1 MKNANKL
8 YAAGGG
14 LLIAALMG
22 FGTSFADDG
31 TQNALE
37 AGVEPIE
44 VATEAMP
51 QGEDAFSLGD
61 EAAKPVEATQTATP
75 SETPS
80 ETPSAEP
87 TESTTQTPKPEAEEP
102 TAAEPAAEGVES
114 ATVEGEEAE
123 PAGLRAA
130 ADVAESDVPAMR
142 SESVNYV
149 RARRSMVTS
158 FSAAPMRPSPR
169 AMAPMLTTAS
179 PYAQTTNRS
188 NGDSQIIFFDLPEAA
203 GPGLMP
209 GAATPLLGTGIS
221 EFAPVNTNIVA
232 PAAVQAASARYQG
245 SAASAAAPAAAVGQ
259 SGNLGRS
266 LARTGSV
273 AQYASMLSIA
283 ALIIGVSMV
292 GAAFATTRRRNMVD
306 ID

>member
-44 VATEAMP
+44 VSTEAVP
-51 QGEDAFSLGD
+51 QGDDAFSLGD
-61 EAAKPVEATQTATP
+61 ETAKPAETTQTATP
-75 SETPS
+75 T

-87 TESTTQTPKPEAEEP
+87 TEPATNTPKPEAEEP
-102 TAAEPAAEGVES
+102 ATAEPAENAESTPVE
-114 ATVEGEEAE
+114 ADETE
-123 PAGLRAA
+123 PAKVRGA
-130 ADVAESDVPAMR
+130 ADTAESEARGMP

-158 FSAAPMRPSPR
+158 FSAAPMRPNPR
-169 AMAPMLTTAS
+169 AMAPMLTTES
-179 PYAQTTNRS
+179 PYAQTSNRS

-245 SAASAAAPAAAVGQ
+245 SAAPAVAGQ
-259 SGNLGRS
+259 SGNLSRS

-283 ALIIGVSMV
+283 ALIIGVSMM

-306 ID
+306 VD

>member
-44 VATEAMP
+44 VSNEAVP
-51 QGEDAFSLGD
+51 QGDDAFSLGD
-61 EAAKPVEATQTATP
+61 ETAKPGDATQTATP
-75 SETPS
+75 T
-80 ETPSAEP
+80 ETPSAKP
-87 TESTTQTPKPEAEEP
+87 TESATQTPKAEVEESA
-102 TAAEPAAEGVES
+102 AAEPAENAESTPVE
-114 ATVEGEEAE
+114 AGETE

-130 ADVAESDVPAMR
+130 ADTAESEARGMR

-179 PYAQTTNRS
+179 PYAQTSNRS

-221 EFAPVNTNIVA
+221 EFASVNTNIVA

-245 SAASAAAPAAAVGQ
+245 SAAPAAAVGQ
-259 SGNLGRS
+259 SGNLSRS

-283 ALIIGVSMV
+283 ALIIGVSMM

-306 ID
+306 VD

>member
-44 VATEAMP
+44 VATEAVP

-61 EAAKPVEATQTATP
+61 ETAKPGEAAQTATP
-75 SETPS
+75 ST
-80 ETPSAEP
+80 EP
-87 TESTTQTPKPEAEEP
+87 TEPATQTPKPEAEEP
-102 TAAEPAAEGVES
+102 ATAEPAENAESTPVDADE
-114 ATVEGEEAE
+114 TE
-123 PAGLRAA
+123 PAQVRGA
-130 ADVAESDVPAMR
+130 ADTAESEVRGMP

-179 PYAQTTNRS
+179 PYAQTSNRS

-209 GAATPLLGTGIS
+209 GAATPLLGTAIS

-245 SAASAAAPAAAVGQ
+245 SAPAVAGQ
-259 SGNLGRS
+259 NGNLSRS

-283 ALIIGVSMV
+283 ALIIGVSMM

>member
-44 VATEAMP
+44 VSTEAVP
-51 QGEDAFSLGD
+51 QGDDAFSLGD
-61 EAAKPVEATQTATP
+61 ETAKPGDATQTATP
-75 SETPS
+75 T

-87 TESTTQTPKPEAEEP
+87 TEPATNTPKPEAEEP
-102 TAAEPAAEGVES
+102 AAAEPTENAESTPVE
-114 ATVEGEEAE
+114 ADETE
-123 PAGLRAA
+123 PAGSRAA
-130 ADVAESDVPAMR
+130 ADTAESEVRGMP

-169 AMAPMLTTAS
+169 AMAPMLTTES
-179 PYAQTTNRS
+179 PYAQASYSSNHS

-245 SAASAAAPAAAVGQ
+245 SAAPAAAVGQ
-259 SGNLGRS
+259 SGNLSRS

-283 ALIIGVSMV
+283 ALIIGVSMM

-306 ID
+306 VD

>member
-44 VATEAMP
+44 VATEAVP

-61 EAAKPVEATQTATP
+61 ETTKPGEATQTATP

-80 ETPSAEP
+80 AEP
-87 TESTTQTPKPEAEEP
+87 TESATQTPKPEAEEH
-102 TAAEPAAEGVES
+102 TAAESAAEGVES
-114 ATVEGEEAE
+114 APVEGEEAE

-130 ADVAESDVPAMR
+130 ADVAESEVPAMR

-245 SAASAAAPAAAVGQ
+245 SAAPAAAVGQ
-259 SGNLGRS
+259 SGNLSRS